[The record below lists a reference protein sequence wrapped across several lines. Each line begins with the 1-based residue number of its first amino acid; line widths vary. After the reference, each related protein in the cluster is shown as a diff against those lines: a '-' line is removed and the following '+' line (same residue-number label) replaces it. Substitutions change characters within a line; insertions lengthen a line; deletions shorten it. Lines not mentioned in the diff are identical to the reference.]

1 MGWTLDIMRR
11 AEAAMPGAMEFA
23 IVSTIRQAEVDG
35 IPTISLSGTPLAPH
49 EGAVPGR
56 LSRRVVRALEPAYG
70 FASLERFK
78 AKFGA
83 EHRPLWMCYHEGLQI
98 GRVGS
103 ALIRAY
109 VPGLRLRAIFAT
121 LKAMA

>member
-1 MGWTLDIMRR
+1 MRR

-83 EHRPLWMCYHEGLQI
+83 RAPPPLDVLTPRASSSGASE
-98 GRVGS
+98 S
-103 ALIRAY
+103 ALVRPMFPACGCA
-109 VPGLRLRAIFAT
+109 PSSRR
-121 LKAMA
+121 